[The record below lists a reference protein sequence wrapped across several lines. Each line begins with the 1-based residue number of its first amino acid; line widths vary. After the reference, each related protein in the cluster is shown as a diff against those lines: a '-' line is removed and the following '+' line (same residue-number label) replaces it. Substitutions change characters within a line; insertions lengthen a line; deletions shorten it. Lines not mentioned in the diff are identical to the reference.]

1 MHYSSSICNFIV
13 TILFSSSDIIKDEVL
28 SIDLP
33 QEPVVR
39 VRENKKV
46 SVLPPFSDKLQPLI
60 NLSRDVMKVYENKP

>member
-1 MHYSSSICNFIV
+1 MF
-13 TILFSSSDIIKDEVL
+13 FSSYIICDEVL

-46 SVLPPFSDKLQPLI
+46 SLLPPFSDKLQPLI